1 MCHGF
6 QLCKNNNSSS
16 CSKKLYVE
24 ATHEHDCVFQRAL
37 HLAGGLEVQV
47 KVESRLTGEELI
59 QEANSVPA
67 ACRATVWIYNTTA
80 TVMQIAWSG
89 TDL

>member
-1 MCHGF
+1 MLF
-6 QLCKNNNSSS
+6 NNNNNNSRS
-16 CSKKLYVE
+16 CSSKKFYVE

-37 HLAGGLEVQV
+37 HLAGGLAVQV

-59 QEANSVPA
+59 QEASSVPA